1 MGSRSQLPTHPHAG
15 RQQNQRVFA
24 DADSAKGKNIVFHF
38 HGIPQSD
45 WKIYSKDRNGVAT
58 PDIDPTTAA
67 AAAGLQQWFL
77 QRVNMVDYTIARV
90 AGAKSLDDPN
100 SVLQPRSFVF
110 AAQGRG
116 DQAVLSIFLQ
126 TVGSGNQPG
135 ERNPRFSTA
144 ESPLPQG
151 SDASIIIRHELF
163 RDQYLIK
170 QLNDILRTADN
181 PNPARIAHCENG
193 RGFSLDVY
201 IDRKFL
207 KNGRGWDMR
216 WYGVMQNS
224 ADAQLL
230 LRENPLRLR
239 IDGETVWSLDTS
251 IGCDWSETSSAGID
265 KVSTRLGRTIITF
278 KVNKASQ
285 HLSLASQCDNKL
297 Y

>member
-1 MGSRSQLPTHPHAG
+1 M
-15 RQQNQRVFA
+15 FA
-24 DADSAKGKNIVFHF
+24 DADSAKGENIVFHF

-45 WKIYSKDRNGVAT
+45 WRIYSKDRNGVPT
-58 PDIDPTTAA
+58 PDIDPATAA

-77 QRVNMVDYTIARV
+77 RRVNMVDYTIARV
-90 AGAKSLDDPN
+90 ASAKSLDDPD
-100 SVLQPRSFVF
+100 SVLQPKSFVF

-126 TVGSGNQPG
+126 TVGSGNGPG
-135 ERNPRFSTA
+135 QTNPRFSAA

-151 SDASIIIRHELF
+151 SEASIIIRHELF
-163 RDQYLIK
+163 RDRYLIK

-181 PNPARIAHCENG
+181 PNPARIADCENG

-207 KNGRGWDMR
+207 KNGKGFDMR
-216 WYGVMQNS
+216 WYGVMHSS

-230 LRENPLRLR
+230 LRDNPLKLR

-251 IGCDWSETSSAGID
+251 IGCSWSETNSAGIE
-265 KVSTRLGRTIITF
+265 KVSTRLGRTIIIF

-285 HLSLASQCDNKL
+285 HLSLASQCNSKV